1 MASLDK
7 ALPLRVVYGSYNPL
21 NIVELR
27 ERSSNVSILSST
39 IYRELSEYSLLAN
52 NVFIEEPRYAF
63 YILILKGLSFRLS
76 RHILLSN
83 SQVSES
89 ETA

>member
-1 MASLDK
+1 M
-7 ALPLRVVYGSYNPL
+7 VYESHNPL

-27 ERSSNVSILSST
+27 ERSSNISILSST
-39 IYRELSEYSLLAN
+39 IYRELSEYSLSAN
-52 NVFIEEPRYAF
+52 NVFVEEPRYTF
-63 YILILKGLSFRLS
+63 YILILKGLSFYLS
-76 RHILLSN
+76 GYILLSN